1 MKIVSPLGI
10 VLAVLLTAL
19 VVGCSSG
26 PGQAPDEE
34 KPPEEMPETPDIP
47 PTQVFSGTF
56 VPAPDPM
63 NPLTGTITATITGI
77 NQDGADL
84 TGAQLAGLI
93 AALGGPD
100 QTFTYALSATL
111 DMITLT
117 GALLDAMLGPGAS
130 VTATRSGQVTDPMA
144 ALFGTWTYEMTDP
157 ITMVTSTLTL
167 VTTAPN
173 MFELTA
179 AHALPASS

>member
-34 KPPEEMPETPDIP
+34 MPPEEMPETPEIP

-56 VPAPDPM
+56 VAAPDA
-63 NPLTGTITATITGI
+63 NLLTGTITATITGI

-93 AALGGPD
+93 AALGGAD

-111 DMITLT
+111 DTITLT

-130 VTATRSGQVTDPMA
+130 VTATRSGQVTDPAA

-157 ITMVTSTLTL
+157 ETMVTSTLTL

-173 MFELTA
+173 MFELRA